1 MGAFA
6 FVVRRILLGF
16 VLLWVLSLVTFF
28 LFFLPAVGGVPVF
41 RYWVFG
47 VERTDRTPN
56 T

>member
-1 MGAFA
+1 MTANSNTL
-6 FVVRRILLGF
+6 RR
-16 VLLWVLSLVTFF
+16 VNCVTFF